1 MGAMRRIAARGIAAA
16 LLLALAAAPGVGAEL
31 VVSQISETRD
41 LTSIDPFRSLDY
53 TIPSSLIFDR
63 LIHRDA
69 QARLQPALATQWEQ
83 VAPTR
88 WRLALR
94 PGVRFHDGSELTAAD
109 VAATLNYGLDPRNQS
124 GFRLQLAPLER
135 AEVGDERT
143 VILVTATP
151 TGLVPDIVAAVPV
164 LQAAQI
170 AREDRSF
177 RTQPIGSGPY
187 RLESWRSGERV
198 TMVRNPAYWGAPAAF
213 DRVIVKAVPEASTRV
228 ADLLSGGSQI
238 AADIPPGLAPRIQQA
253 RGVRLIREP
262 GIRTAY
268 LSFLFRPPFDDA
280 RVRRA
285 VYHAIDRRAYVATVL
300 AGNAAPATGVVPE
313 RFGGYVEA
321 FPLSDHDPARARAL
335 LAEAGIATP
344 LTVDLDAPPAE
355 ITAAQVLQAQ
365 LRRAGIE
372 VRINPHES
380 IGAVLDPRRMAA
392 SPRGRMWLITA
403 LDNHIFDTIRPF
415 TAFYGERSFLAGAP
429 EYRPDARFAALIGA
443 YAAGATPAERARLAR
458 AVTDVAYEQ
467 MPVVYLA
474 YPDQFIGAAD
484 AVEVAAQGL
493 GHLDFAA
500 IRPR

>member
-1 MGAMRRIAARGIAAA
+1 MGVVRRIAAAA
-16 LLLALAAAPGVGAEL
+16 LLLAAMATGPIRAAEL

-41 LTSIDPFRSLDY
+41 LTSIDPFRSLDF
-53 TIPSSLIFDR
+53 TIPASLIFDR

-69 QARLQPALATQWEQ
+69 QGRLQPALATQWEQ
-83 VAPTR
+83 LAPTR
-88 WRLALR
+88 WRFAIR
-94 PGVRFHDGSELTAAD
+94 SGVRFHDGSELTAAD

-135 AEVGDERT
+135 AEVRDERT

-151 TGLVPDIVAAVPV
+151 TGLLPDIIAAAPV

-170 AREDRSF
+170 AGEDRSF
-177 RTQPIGSGPY
+177 RTRPIGSGPY

-198 TMVRNPAYWGAPAAF
+198 TKVRNPAYWGEAAAF
-213 DRVIVKAVPEASTRV
+213 DRVIVKAVPEAATRV
-228 ADLLSGGSQI
+228 ADLLSGGAQI

-253 RGVRLIREP
+253 RGVRMIREP

-285 VYHAIDRRAYVATVL
+285 VYHAIDRRAYVQAVL
-300 AGNAAPATGVVPE
+300 AGSAAPATGMVPE
-313 RFGGYVEA
+313 RFGGYVPA
-321 FPLSDHDPARARAL
+321 FPLSDYDPARARAL
-335 LAEAGIATP
+335 LAEVGIATP
-344 LTVDLDAPPAE
+344 LAVDLDVPPAE
-355 ITAAQVLQAQ
+355 ITGAQVLQAQ

-380 IGAVLDPRRMAA
+380 IGAVLDPRRLAA
-392 SPRGRMWLITA
+392 SPRGRMWTITA

-429 EYRPDARFAALIGA
+429 GYRPDARFAALIGA
-443 YAAGATPAERARLAR
+443 YAAGASPAERQRLAR
-458 AVTDVAYEQ
+458 AVTDVAYEE

-484 AVEVAAQGL
+484 AIEVAPQGL
-493 GHLDFAA
+493 GHLDFGA